1 MFNIEPLIKLNERL
15 IDALDEVR
23 WKLKEPPQ
31 PEEMIIQFVTALDSV
46 TRILTLINNEL
57 LVFLSNTAIEED
69 NNIDDLREY
78 LLANESGSFH
88 IKTTVIKGIC
98 LKISAIYDKHLEKW
112 FFQNLT
118 DIEARKLKQIF
129 DELGDANLH
138 VSSNANSIGIWLE
151 SESVKLLDW
160 LDEDDYQLVKQSYT
174 LSRVST
180 RNIRKTL
187 NILISKIRSIQVDF
201 VFSHNIQI
209 T

>member
-31 PEEMIIQFVTALDSV
+31 PEDMIIQFVTALDSV

-57 LVFLSNTAIEED
+57 LVFLSNTAVED
-69 NNIDDLREY
+69 DDNIDDLREY
-78 LLANESGSFH
+78 LLANESGSFC
-88 IKTTVIKGIC
+88 IKATVIKGIC
-98 LKISAIYDKHLEKW
+98 MKISSIYDEHLEKW

-118 DIEARKLKQIF
+118 DTEARKLKKIF

-138 VSSNANSIGIWLE
+138 VSSNANSIGNWLE
-151 SESVKLLDW
+151 SESLKLLDW
-160 LDEDDYQLVKQSYT
+160 LDVDDYESLKQSYT
-174 LSRVST
+174 LSRDST
-180 RNIRKTL
+180 RSTRKIL

-201 VFSHNIQI
+201 VFSHNIQL